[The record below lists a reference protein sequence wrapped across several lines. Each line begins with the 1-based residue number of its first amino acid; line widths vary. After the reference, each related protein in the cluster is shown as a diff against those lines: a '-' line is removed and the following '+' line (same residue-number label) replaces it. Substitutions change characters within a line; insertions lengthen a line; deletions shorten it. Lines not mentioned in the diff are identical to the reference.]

1 MSLKVQ
7 QSGSSRRS
15 RTWIARI
22 QLVVASLA
30 GLILSVG
37 LCASSHSAPG
47 AAEFSETVVWAKNIG
62 GDALATLAGELF
74 EADSC
79 SDEARCH
86 RAGNVRRT
94 QDPDLHATY
103 RSGDQCYSISL
114 PNGSYDLVYYFV
126 EPEGQ
131 PRAQRVMDISIED
144 RRVLS
149 NLRVAEAAAG
159 EPRNAAIRGFRD
171 IRLGDGQLDTCV
183 ESRVGQAVLS
193 GLLVRNSRFSD
204 AGWNLVWED
213 DFSDVDAFVDNW
225 TAEQWAPGR
234 VNNEVQAYTTDQK
247 NVRIEDGVLILE
259 AHRTGR
265 DAPAYS
271 SGRVHSWGNRSLHYG
286 RLDIRARVPEG
297 RGVWPAIWL
306 MPEDPYR
313 YATSCSA
320 ELGAGEDDAPCD
332 SWPNSGEI
340 DLMEHI
346 GHEPDLVH
354 GTVHTRDFYAG
365 LGTQVQSTIVVPD
378 LGETFHTYSLVW
390 REGALA
396 MYVDGVRYFAYFDEG
411 QGEGQWPFDHAF
423 HIVMNLAVGGKW
435 SDSHGPVEESAF
447 PRRLEIDYVR
457 IYEPEPAEQST
468 ARAEQAATVP
478 SGGRR

>member
-1 MSLKVQ
+1 MSLKVL
-7 QSGSSRRS
+7 QSGAGRGSREEKHKP
-15 RTWIARI
+15 RI
-22 QLVVASLA
+22 LLSPLCGLVLWGAHCAPSL
-30 GLILSVG
+30 
-37 LCASSHSAPG
+37 CAPG
-47 AAEFSETVVWAKNIG
+47 AADFAETVVWARNIG
-62 GDALATLAGELF
+62 GDAMETLAGELF
-74 EADSC
+74 SADTC
-79 SDEARCH
+79 GDDPQCH
-86 RAGNVRRT
+86 RAAHVRRT
-94 QDPDLHATY
+94 QDPELHATY

-126 EPEGQ
+126 EPDGEPGG
-131 PRAQRVMDISIED
+131 QRVMDISIED
-144 RRVLS
+144 RRRLS
-149 NLRVAEAAAG
+149 NFRIDEAAAG
-159 EPRNAAIRGFRD
+159 EARDAAIRGFRD
-171 IRLGDGQLDTCV
+171 IHLADGQLDTCV
-183 ESRVGQAVLS
+183 ESRVGEAVLS

-213 DFSDVDAFVDNW
+213 DFSDTDAFPENW

-234 VNNEVQAYTTDQK
+234 VNNEVQAYTADEK

-259 AHRTGR
+259 AHRTGL
-265 DAPAYS
+265 DEPAYS
-271 SGRVHSWGNRSLHYG
+271 SGRVHSWGNRALHYG

-313 YATSCSA
+313 YATNCSA
-320 ELGAGEDDAPCD
+320 EQSEGEGGAKCD

-378 LGETFHTYSLVW
+378 LGEAFHTYSLVW

-396 MYVDGVRYFAYFDEG
+396 MYVDGIRYFAYFDEG
-411 QGEGQWPFDHAF
+411 LGEGQWPFDHAF
-423 HIVMNLAVGGKW
+423 HIVMNLAVGGRW

-457 IYEPEPAEQST
+457 IYEPEPTEQST
-468 ARAEQAATVP
+468 AQA
-478 SGGRR
+478 R

>member
-15 RTWIARI
+15 RTWIAKV
-22 QLVVASLA
+22 QLVVASVA
-30 GLILSVG
+30 GLVLGAG

-79 SDEARCH
+79 NDEARCH

-94 QDPDLHATY
+94 QDPALHATY

-114 PNGSYDLVYYFV
+114 PNGSYDLVFYFV

-131 PRAQRVMDISIED
+131 PRAKRVMDISIED

-171 IRLGDGQLDTCV
+171 IRLDDGQLDTCV

-265 DAPAYS
+265 DEPAYS

-320 ELGAGEDDAPCD
+320 EFAG
-332 SWPNSGEI
+332 S
-340 DLMEHI
+340 
-346 GHEPDLVH
+346 
-354 GTVHTRDFYAG
+354 
-365 LGTQVQSTIVVPD
+365 VVA
-378 LGETFHTYSLVW
+378 
-390 REGALA
+390 AL
-396 MYVDGVRYFAYFDEG
+396 
-411 QGEGQWPFDHAF
+411 
-423 HIVMNLAVGGKW
+423 
-435 SDSHGPVEESAF
+435 S
-447 PRRLEIDYVR
+447 
-457 IYEPEPAEQST
+457 
-468 ARAEQAATVP
+468 
-478 SGGRR
+478 